1 MWKFRKL
8 TVDTLLEF
16 LTKKSCT
23 FLTFCCLKVLKFC
36 FSEPWYLIE
45 GISPGRQYWRER
57 NQKYLEPLC
66 PAQPFQTF
74 EPSISNLAIFS
85 SWNEIRE
92 TSTISELT
100 QQHWKLLEIRK
111 PWICVECSL
120 SNIYWATFHQ
130 LCAPFNFPLIGLF
143 PGKVLACS
151 NFARAPTCTFVDKV
165 GLRWWISQPKY

>member
-23 FLTFCCLKVLKFC
+23 FLTFCGLKVLKFC

-100 QQHWKLLEIRK
+100 QQHWKLLEIRQ

-120 SNIYWATFHQ
+120 SNINWATFHQ

-143 PGKVLACS
+143 PGKVLAS
-151 NFARAPTCTFVDKV
+151 
-165 GLRWWISQPKY
+165 L